1 MIAAMEWKRFFWKWV
16 SGFAA
21 LGLLI
26 PITLLIRPF
35 LLDRPFGA
43 WSVALWPSSLIFSA
57 LHVPWSSPMRAA
69 AALYI
74 LALITNVLTYSCL
87 GAVLWPVADYLRSRA
102 ASRTRL
108 TLSSSYV

>member
-35 LLDRPFGA
+35 LLDQPFGA
-43 WSVALWPSSLIFSA
+43 WSVALMAKFADLFCAPRAMVFSNAGRRRA
-57 LHVPWSSPMRAA
+57 LHTCTNHERADVF
-69 AALYI
+69 LFGRGS
-74 LALITNVLTYSCL
+74 LA
-87 GAVLWPVADYLRSRA
+87 RR
-102 ASRTRL
+102 
-108 TLSSSYV
+108 